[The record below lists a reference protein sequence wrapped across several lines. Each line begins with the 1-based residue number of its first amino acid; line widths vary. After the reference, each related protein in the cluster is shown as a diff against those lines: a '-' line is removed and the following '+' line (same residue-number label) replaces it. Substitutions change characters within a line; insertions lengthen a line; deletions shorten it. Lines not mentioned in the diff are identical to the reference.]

1 MRRFMPLEPF
11 RGWRRLAAQT
21 WSAPDDPSV
30 YAILDIPMAG
40 SLAFMESVR
49 AKHGVH
55 VTPTHLVARA
65 LALSMRRYPQ
75 LNGIVARGRIMLRE
89 TVDMFI
95 QVATEGG
102 TDLAGIKISRVDE
115 RSVIDIARETDER
128 VRRLRERRDQQVQRT
143 KQLLDRIP
151 LPLLGPLMRTI
162 AYLIYDL
169 DLDLTR
175 FGIVKDEFGSGMISN
190 IGTFG
195 VSTALAPLVPF
206 SRTPVVLLLGQVED
220 RVVAED
226 GRPVVRPMISIGV
239 TFDHRFMDGF
249 QAGKMLQIFRAYLED
264 PATHEGVTAETPAPA
279 QTPSEDYVSAMKLS

>member
-1 MRRFMPLEPF
+1 M
-11 RGWRRLAAQT
+11 GWRRLAAQSWT
-21 WSAPDDPSV
+21 APDDPSV
-30 YAILDIPMAG
+30 YAILDVPMSG
-40 SLAFMESVR
+40 SLAYMERVR
-49 AKHGVH
+49 AEHGVH
-55 VTPTHLVARA
+55 VTPTHLVAKA
-65 LALSMRRYPQ
+65 LALAMRRYPQ
-75 LNGIVARGRIMLRE
+75 LNGIVARGRIMLRD

-102 TDLAGIKISRVDE
+102 TDLAGIKVSRVDE
-115 RSVIDIARETDER
+115 RTVVDIARETEER

-151 LPLLGPLMRTI
+151 LPILRPLIRTI
-162 AYLIYDL
+162 AYMIYDL

-226 GRPVVRPMISIGV
+226 GRPVVRPMMSIGV

-249 QAGKMLQIFRAYLED
+249 QAGKMLQIFRGYLED
-264 PATHEGVTAETPAPA
+264 PAGHEGLAPEGPA
-279 QTPSEDYVSAMKLS
+279 QEQSASTDYVSAMKLS

>member
-1 MRRFMPLEPF
+1 MRRFLPLEPF
-11 RGWRRLAAQT
+11 GGWRRLAAQT

-30 YAILDIPMAG
+30 YAILDIPMGEA
-40 SLAFMESVR
+40 LAYMERVR
-49 AKHGVH
+49 AEHGVH
-55 VTPTHLVARA
+55 VTPTHLVAKA
-65 LALSMRRYPQ
+65 LALAMRRYPQ
-75 LNGIVARGRIMLRE
+75 LNGIVARGRIMLRD

-162 AYLIYDL
+162 SYLIYDL

-220 RVVAED
+220 RVVADD
-226 GRPVVRPMISIGV
+226 GRPVVRPMMSIGV

-249 QAGKMLQIFRAYLED
+249 QAGKMLQVFRGYLED
-264 PATHEGVTAETPAPA
+264 PTAGEGFAPEVAAEERIAGG
-279 QTPSEDYVSAMKLS
+279 DYVSAMKLS

>member
-1 MRRFMPLEPF
+1 
-11 RGWRRLAAQT
+11 
-21 WSAPDDPSV
+21 
-30 YAILDIPMAG
+30 
-40 SLAFMESVR
+40 
-49 AKHGVH
+49 
-55 VTPTHLVARA
+55 VTPTHLIAKA
-65 LALSMRRYPQ
+65 LALGMRRYPQ

-102 TDLAGIKISRVDE
+102 TDLAGIKVSRVDE
-115 RSVIDIARETDER
+115 RSIVDIARETEER

-143 KQLLDRIP
+143 KQLLDSIP
-151 LPLLGPLMRTI
+151 LPFLRPLMRTI

-220 RVVAED
+220 RVIAED

-264 PATHEGVTAETPAPA
+264 PGAHEGVPAEAPAPEQVA
-279 QTPSEDYVSAMKLS
+279 SPGYVSAMKLS